1 MAKMDID
8 DLLMEQNELVTKD
21 QEAYQ
26 RMVKRI
32 IRKYGITEKAR
43 AEIKKELK
51 KMALKSASKA
61 LNLGGKWLNSY
72 L

>member
-8 DLLMEQNELVTKD
+8 ALLIKQNELVTKD

-43 AEIKKELK
+43 AEIQKELK
-51 KMALKSASKA
+51 KMSLKSASKA
-61 LNLGGKWLNSY
+61 LELGGKWLNSY